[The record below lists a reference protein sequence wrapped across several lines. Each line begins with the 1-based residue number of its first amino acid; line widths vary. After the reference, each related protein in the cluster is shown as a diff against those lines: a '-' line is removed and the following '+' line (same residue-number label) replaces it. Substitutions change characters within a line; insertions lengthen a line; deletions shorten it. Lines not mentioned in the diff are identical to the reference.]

1 MTLYIRNDDICQC
14 GMQECLYLLES
25 HHLMS
30 ASCSILDS
38 ERRLSRVV
46 LIFFFQTLFIRFPS
60 QKTPTAF
67 FFSTTSTTSIQRLSI
82 QAIDFNPPSLFFE
95 PLPIAKAPFFF
106 ATNNPPKKTTTTE
119 SSVWNLLF
127 FFIAAIPFTMG
138 NITSCSSC
146 CQDCFGSKMLDT

>member
-1 MTLYIRNDDICQC
+1 
-14 GMQECLYLLES
+14 MQECLYLLES

-38 ERRLSRVV
+38 ERRLSRVA

-127 FFIAAIPFTMG
+127 FLLQQHHSPWETLRVVLLAVKTALEVR
-138 NITSCSSC
+138 CWAL
-146 CQDCFGSKMLDT
+146 DMLSNDPPN